1 MDYWTPDRSPRDDDD
16 RDADWSPPETEPSGN
31 LSEPP
36 RHPPTT
42 VATAAASPGP
52 RPPRPIR
59 PSRATRKA
67 RVKDAVN
74 AMLDILDGLGDAVR
88 TAAARALR

>member
-1 MDYWTPDRSPRDDDD
+1 MDYWTPDRSASDDD

-36 RHPPTT
+36 RHPPTA
-42 VATAAASPGP
+42 VGTAAASREP
-52 RPPRPIR
+52 RPPRPVR
-59 PSRATRKA
+59 RSRATRKA
-67 RVKDAVN
+67 RVKEAVN
-74 AMLDILDGLGDAVR
+74 AMLDVLDGLADAVR